1 MVLSES
7 DVERMI
13 MQKIPKKKIAEA
25 HRRHDEHAEKMKL
38 KFKDLVVLE
47 QGSDEE
53 EDELDEK
60 INDILKKIDI
70 AYSMGHE
77 VALQQLLFH
86 LENMKIELGTKLE
99 KQRFELI
106 QGKVPEQYNITD
118 EEIDKEKKDEDD

>member
-38 KFKDLVVLE
+38 KFKDLVVVE

-53 EDELDEK
+53 EDE
-60 INDILKKIDI
+60 KK
-70 AYSMGHE
+70 
-77 VALQQLLFH
+77 
-86 LENMKIELGTKLE
+86 
-99 KQRFELI
+99 
-106 QGKVPEQYNITD
+106 
-118 EEIDKEKKDEDD
+118 ED